1 MSAPMSA
8 TAHIDVKKTADLA
21 RLRLTPEEEAGF
33 SAQLDRILHYVSQLG
48 GVDTSNVEPAAHP
61 HEVFDVT
68 RPDEPRDGFGVEAAL
83 ANAPRRSGDQ
93 FMVPKVVE

>member
-1 MSAPMSA
+1 MSA

-21 RLRLTPEEEAGF
+21 RLRLTAEEEAAY
-33 SAQLDRILHYVSQLG
+33 SAQLDRILHYVSQLDA
-48 GVDTSNVEPAAHP
+48 VDTSQVEPAAHP

-68 RPDEPRDGFGVEAAL
+68 REDAAREGFGVEAAL
-83 ANAPRRSGDQ
+83 RNAPRRSGDQ